1 MKSLLAVITLVL
13 GLVFMQARA
22 FAALPKA
29 KTENPNVAAGRKAIE
44 AKDFKSAVGNL
55 TKAVQENP
63 NDADAHT
70 MLGYSYR
77 KLGTFDKSME
87 HYQKAL
93 KIDSN
98 HRSTHEYLGELY
110 LDMNQPANAE
120 KQLQALKK
128 ACPFF
133 GKCAEYDDLK
143 EAIDKYKTNNSR
155 SPAEL

>member
-1 MKSLLAVITLVL
+1 MKSLFAAITLVL
-13 GLVFMQARA
+13 GLVFMQAGSL
-22 FAALPKA
+22 AALPKA
-29 KTENPNVAAGRKAIE
+29 QAENPNVTAGRKAIE

-55 TKAVQENP
+55 TKAVQDNP

-93 KIDSN
+93 KIDFN

-110 LDMNQPANAE
+110 LDMNQPAKAE

-155 SPAEL
+155 SSAEL